1 MGVCPVMAVF
11 LISGFVL
18 LWNEVF
24 PYSLFQS
31 MVLSSDSQSSRVIIQ
46 HYLQSIK
53 DVQQKQNIR
62 NLELARILRMNEET
76 LNNMYV

>member
-1 MGVCPVMAVF
+1 
-11 LISGFVL
+11 
-18 LWNEVF
+18 
-24 PYSLFQS
+24 

-53 DVQQKQNIR
+53 DVQQKQNIS